1 MRRIRFANCRKVSLF
16 GMASATA
23 TTVASFFSGQH
34 AQATAESILPASQY
48 ASAVAGRL
56 PRSSSVDAQGNVT
69 LKNFIGGEFVAPIS
83 KPFANVSPATG
94 NVVCHIGEGCSAE
107 VEAAVAAAQ
116 AAMDGP
122 WSKTTVAQRA
132 AILDRMADIIKERS
146 RDLALLE
153 CIDTGKP
160 VTLAAS
166 LDIVRTEENFRTFS
180 HLAHAAPSVCYDSSI
195 ALHVESRSP
204 VGVVALITPWNL
216 PLYLLTWKVAPA
228 LVSGNALVIKPSELT
243 PITATAL
250 AEIAMDAGLPPGVL
264 NIVHGLGATVGGP
277 LVSHAGVKAV
287 SFTGGTVT
295 GRIVAAAA
303 AVSFKKVSLEL
314 GGKNPFIVFEDCD
327 VDKAL
332 EAAVRAGYM
341 NQGQICLCGSR
352 LFVQRGIYHTFV
364 ARFVEKVKE
373 IQPGDPLDAGTKMG
387 ALISDAHVNKVDSYV
402 QLAKSEGGTI
412 LCGGARPSAAGL
424 PPHCHTG
431 FFYMPTVIAGL
442 PHTCRTSC
450 EEIFGPVVTVHAFDS
465 EEEVVGMANHVDYGL
480 AASVWSLNCHR
491 TTRVAKALRSGLVWV
506 NCWLLRDLRSAFGGV
521 KQSGVGR
528 EGGRYSLEFF
538 TEVKTIT
545 YKHEE

>member
-1 MRRIRFANCRKVSLF
+1 
-16 GMASATA
+16 MASATA
-23 TTVASFFSGQH
+23 TTVASFFSSQPPL
-34 AQATAESILPASQY
+34 AAATSVLSASQY
-48 ASAVAGRL
+48 PSTLASKLV
-56 PRSSSVDAQGNVT
+56 RSSSVDGQGNVT
-69 LKNFIGGEFVAPIS
+69 IKNFIGGSFVSSVS
-83 KPFANVSPATG
+83 KPLANVSPATG
-94 NVVCHIGEGCSAE
+94 NIVCHVGEGCSAE

-122 WSKTTVAQRA
+122 WGKTTVAQRA
-132 AILDRMADIIKERS
+132 AVLDRMADIIKERAA
-146 RDLALLE
+146 DLALLE

-180 HLAHAAPSVCYDSSI
+180 HLAHAHPNVCYDSAI
-195 ALHVESRSP
+195 ALHVESRSA

-216 PLYLLTWKVAPA
+216 PLYLLSWKVAPA
-228 LVSGNALVIKPSELT
+228 LVAGNALVIKPSELT

-250 AEIAMDAGLPPGVL
+250 AEIALDAGVPPGVL

-277 LVSHAGVKAV
+277 LVAHAGVKAV
-287 SFTGGTVT
+287 SFTGGTAT
-295 GRIVAAAA
+295 GRTVAAAA
-303 AVSFKKVSLEL
+303 AVSFKKLSLEL

-332 EAAVRAGYM
+332 DAAVRAGYM

-352 LFVQRGIYHTFV
+352 LFVQRSIFDSFV
-364 ARFVEKVKE
+364 AKFVEKVKE
-373 IQPGDPLDAGTKMG
+373 IQPGDPLEASTKMG
-387 ALISDAHVNKVDSYV
+387 ALISEAHLNKVDSYV
-402 QLAKSEGGTI
+402 QLAKTEGGTI
-412 LCGGARPSAAGL
+412 LCGGSKPSAASL

-442 PHTCRTSC
+442 PHTCRTAC
-450 EEIFGPVVTVHAFDS
+450 EEIFGPVVTVHAFDT
-465 EEEVVGMANHVDYGL
+465 EEEVVRMANHVDYGL

>member
-1 MRRIRFANCRKVSLF
+1 LQAGVLQLK
-16 GMASATA
+16 MASATA
-23 TTVASFFSGQH
+23 TTVASFFS
-34 AQATAESILPASQY
+34 SQPVHSGAAPVLQPTEY
-48 ASAVAGRL
+48 ASALAARL

-69 LKNFIGGEFVAPIS
+69 LKNFIGGKFESPTS
-83 KPFANVSPATG
+83 RPLANVSPATG
-94 NVVCHIGEGCSAE
+94 SIVCHVGEGCSAE
-107 VEAAVAAAQ
+107 VDAAVAAAQ

-122 WSKTTVAQRA
+122 WSRTTVAQRA
-132 AILDRMADIIKERS
+132 AILDRMADIIKERAQ
-146 RDLALLE
+146 DLALLE

-180 HLAHAAPSVCYDSSI
+180 HLAHANPNVCYDSAI

-228 LVSGNALVIKPSELT
+228 LVAGNALVIKPSELT
-243 PITATAL
+243 PVTATAL
-250 AEIAMDAGLPPGVL
+250 AEIALDAGVPPGVI
-264 NIVHGLGATVGGP
+264 NVVHGLGATVGGP

-287 SFTGGTVT
+287 SFTGGTAT

-314 GGKNPFIVFEDCD
+314 GGKNPFIVFEDAD

-352 LFVQRGIYHTFV
+352 LFVQRSIFHSFV
-364 ARFVEKVKE
+364 AKFVEKVKE
-373 IQPGDPLDAGTKMG
+373 IVPGDPLDGATKMG
-387 ALISDAHVNKVDSYV
+387 ALISEAHLNKVDSYV
-402 QLAKSEGGTI
+402 QLAKAEGGTV
-412 LCGGARPSAAGL
+412 LCGGSKPAAL
-424 PPHCHTG
+424 PPHCSG
-431 FFYMPTVIAGL
+431 GYFYMPTVISGL
-442 PHTCRTSC
+442 SHTCRTAC
-450 EEIFGPVVTVHAFDS
+450 EEIFGPVVTLHAFDS
-465 EEEVVGMANHVDYGL
+465 EEEVVRMANHVDYGL
-480 AASVWSLNCHR
+480 AASLWSLNCHR

>member
-1 MRRIRFANCRKVSLF
+1 MDASSSSCRLRLF
-16 GMASATA
+16 ESEMASATA
-23 TTVASFFSGQH
+23 TTVASFFSSQ
-34 AQATAESILPASQY
+34 QAPAASAPVLEHSQY
-48 ASAVAGRL
+48 ASALAATL
-56 PRSSSVDAQGNVT
+56 ARSSSVDGQGNVT
-69 LKNFIGGEFVAPIS
+69 LHNFIGGKFVPPAS
-83 KPFANVSPATG
+83 KPLANVSPATG
-94 NVVCHIGEGCSAE
+94 NVVCYVGEGSAAE
-107 VEAAVAAAQ
+107 VDDAVAAAQ
-116 AAMDGP
+116 AAMEGP
-122 WSKTTVAQRA
+122 WGRTTVAQRA
-132 AILDRMADIIKERS
+132 AILDRMADIIKERAKE
-146 RDLALLE
+146 LALLE

-160 VTLAAS
+160 LTLAAS

-180 HLAHAAPSVCYDSSI
+180 HLALANPNVCYDSAI
-195 ALHVESRSP
+195 ALHVEARSP

-228 LVSGNALVIKPSELT
+228 LVAGNALVIKPSELT
-243 PITATAL
+243 PVTATAL
-250 AEIAMDAGLPPGVL
+250 AEIALDAGLPPGVL
-264 NIVHGLGATVGGP
+264 NVVHGLGGSVGGP
-277 LVSHAGVKAV
+277 LVAHAGVKAV
-287 SFTGGTVT
+287 SFTGGTAT

-332 EAAVRAGYM
+332 DAAVRAGYM

-352 LFVQRGIYHTFV
+352 LFVQRGIYDSFV
-364 ARFVEKVKE
+364 AKFVAKVKE
-373 IQPGDPLDAGTKMG
+373 IQPGDPLDPSTKMG
-387 ALISDAHVNKVDSYV
+387 ALISEAHLNKVDSYV
-402 QLAKSEGGTI
+402 QLAKAEGGAV
-412 LCGGARPSAAGL
+412 LCGGCKPAAGCL
-424 PPHCHTG
+424 PEHLETG

-442 PHTCRTSC
+442 SHTCRTAC
-450 EEIFGPVVTVHAFDS
+450 EEIFGPVVTLHPFDS
-465 EEEVVGMANHVDYGL
+465 EDDVVRMANHVDYGL

>member
-1 MRRIRFANCRKVSLF
+1 
-16 GMASATA
+16 MASATA
-23 TTVASFFSGQH
+23 TTVASFFSSQQE
-34 AQATAESILPASQY
+34 QAADALILPPSQY
-48 ASAVAGRL
+48 ASVLASKLA
-56 PRSSSVDAQGNVT
+56 RSSTTDGQGKVT
-69 LKNFIGGEFVAPIS
+69 LKNFIGGKFVLSAS
-83 KPFANVSPATG
+83 KPLANISPSTG
-94 NVVCHIGEGCSAE
+94 NTICHVSEGSATE
-107 VEAAVAAAQ
+107 VDDAVAAAQ

-122 WSKTTVAQRA
+122 WSRTTVAQRA
-132 AILDRMADIIKERS
+132 AILDRMADIIKERAQ
-146 RDLALLE
+146 DLALLE

-160 VTLAAS
+160 LTLAAS

-180 HLAHAAPSVCYDSSI
+180 HLAHANPNVCYDSAI

-228 LVSGNALVIKPSELT
+228 LVAGNALVIKPSELT

-250 AEIAMDAGLPPGVL
+250 AEIALDAGVPPGVL
-264 NIVHGLGATVGGP
+264 NIVHGAGGSVGGP
-277 LVSHAGVKAV
+277 LVAHAGVKAV
-287 SFTGGTVT
+287 SFTGGTAT

-332 EAAVRAGYM
+332 DAAVRAGYM

-352 LFVQRGIYHTFV
+352 LFVQRSIFDSFLSKFV
-364 ARFVEKVKE
+364 AKVKE
-373 IQPGDPLDAGTKMG
+373 IQPGDPLHSSTKMG
-387 ALISDAHVNKVDSYV
+387 ALISDAHLAKVDSYV
-402 QLAKSEGGTI
+402 QLAKAEGGTI
-412 LCGGARPSAAGL
+412 LCGGCRPAAGSL
-424 PPHCHTG
+424 PPQCEAG

-442 PHTCRTSC
+442 PHTCRTAC

-465 EEEVVGMANHVDYGL
+465 EDEVVRMANHVDYGL